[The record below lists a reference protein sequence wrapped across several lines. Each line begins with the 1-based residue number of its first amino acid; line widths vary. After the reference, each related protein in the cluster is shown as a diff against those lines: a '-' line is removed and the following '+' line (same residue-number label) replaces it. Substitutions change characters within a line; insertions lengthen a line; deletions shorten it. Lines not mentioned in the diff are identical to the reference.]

1 MKVSRHLLSRCASDH
16 KSVVASLPLIN
27 NGKEFKPQPD
37 SPLLRLPGELRNKI
51 YDLLNDHLDV
61 VIRADHRIVRLNW
74 PGNFD
79 SLSRVCDQIQRELC
93 SYMWHHGDFYIDFND
108 MSQFFRSFPKDSTYR
123 IRSLIID
130 VAWKASH
137 GELWDTT
144 QIAKHLLPLCQEGRL
159 QRIVIRGQFGYPED
173 SWNVW
178 YMQCDKIAQRL
189 RDVELTPEN
198 VVRVILA
205 KHHWYDDEG
214 DDGSS

>member
-1 MKVSRHLLSRCASDH
+1 
-16 KSVVASLPLIN
+16 
-27 NGKEFKPQPD
+27 
-37 SPLLRLPGELRNKI
+37 
-51 YDLLNDHLDV
+51 
-61 VIRADHRIVRLNW
+61 
-74 PGNFD
+74 
-79 SLSRVCDQIQRELC
+79 
-93 SYMWHHGDFYIDFND
+93 MWHHGDFYIDFKD
-108 MSQFFRSFPKDSTYR
+108 MSHFFRSFPKGSTYR

-198 VVRVILA
+198 VGRVVLV
-205 KHHWYDDEG
+205 KHRRYDDEG